1 MDGIVVGRILTYYDL
16 TDIPSSR
23 EERIQKEMEKK
34 LKDQETQ
41 KRALEKLE
49 VGNWV
54 SDMSKMNNDFQL
66 IRFEADIANSAMDSA
81 MLVTEMD
88 AGKRQAG
95 RMPEEIG
102 DHQQMSIE
110 ELLKMVNSQKEQM
123 WQQDRTSKESFQ

>member
-49 VGNWV
+49 VGNWI
-54 SDMSKMNNDFQL
+54 SDMSKINNDFQL
-66 IRFEADIANSAMDSA
+66 IRFEADIANSAMDTA

-95 RMPEEIG
+95 RMPEGIG

>member
-49 VGNWV
+49 VGNWI
-54 SDMSKMNNDFQL
+54 SDMSKINNDF
-66 IRFEADIANSAMDSA
+66 
-81 MLVTEMD
+81 
-88 AGKRQAG
+88 
-95 RMPEEIG
+95 
-102 DHQQMSIE
+102 
-110 ELLKMVNSQKEQM
+110 
-123 WQQDRTSKESFQ
+123 

>member
-49 VGNWV
+49 VGNWI
-54 SDMSKMNNDFQL
+54 SDMLKINDFFQL
-66 IRFEADIANSAMDSA
+66 IRFEADIANSAMDTA
-81 MLVTEMD
+81 MLVTEME

-102 DHQQMSIE
+102 DQQQMSIE

>member
-1 MDGIVVGRILTYYDL
+1 MRHV
-16 TDIPSSR
+16 
-23 EERIQKEMEKK
+23 K
-34 LKDQETQ
+34 
-41 KRALEKLE
+41 
-49 VGNWV
+49 
-54 SDMSKMNNDFQL
+54 NDFQL

-95 RMPEEIG
+95 RMPEGIG

>member
-49 VGNWV
+49 VGNWI
-54 SDMSKMNNDFQL
+54 SDMSKNLQ
-66 IRFEADIANSAMDSA
+66 
-81 MLVTEMD
+81 
-88 AGKRQAG
+88 
-95 RMPEEIG
+95 
-102 DHQQMSIE
+102 
-110 ELLKMVNSQKEQM
+110 
-123 WQQDRTSKESFQ
+123 